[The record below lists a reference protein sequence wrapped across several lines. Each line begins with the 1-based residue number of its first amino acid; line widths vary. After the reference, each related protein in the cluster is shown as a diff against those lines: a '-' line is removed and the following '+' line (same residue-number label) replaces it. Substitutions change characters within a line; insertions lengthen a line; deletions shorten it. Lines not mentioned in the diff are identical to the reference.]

1 MFLLAVSFE
10 PDYSYEVTSSQVL
23 PASFTVP
30 LSPVAHVWVPEVN
43 VSHFFQIRTTVQCH
57 TEWYINQTDR
67 RGSGVHTRRAL
78 YNITCSGPRLSCD
91 AFIWEEIC
99 SSGFPPHPGPEGK
112 LPPSKQKIQCP
123 HCPGGNLYR
132 GTLTEAADPILQSS
146 LQSHIKSKHRDFAS
160 SVQAEQRKN
169 TPSLPMGWG
178 KRPCTEP
185 EPGASGSGASGS
197 GASGVGCS
205 DIVVK

>member
-1 MFLLAVSFE
+1 MTSLLFCVFLLAVSFE

-30 LSPVAHVWVPEVN
+30 LSPVAHAWVPEVN

-99 SSGFPPHPGPEGK
+99 SSGFPPHPGPEGNFH
-112 LPPSKQKIQCP
+112 LPNNAKHKNPSNNVLLFRWTKCDIKYEFKNYMVQ
-123 HCPGGNLYR
+123 L
-132 GTLTEAADPILQSS
+132 PIT
-146 LQSHIKSKHRDFAS
+146 F
-160 SVQAEQRKN
+160 
-169 TPSLPMGWG
+169 
-178 KRPCTEP
+178 
-185 EPGASGSGASGS
+185 
-197 GASGVGCS
+197 
-205 DIVVK
+205 